1 MLQTK
6 SSLEADAGFHGI
18 WPPICPV
25 TRAKIIFSHYYSLD
39 NISKIS
45 NYTLK
50 EEMHM
55 KKLLLII
62 MVTLFVSVNITAL
75 TWGGVDPVKWI
86 GQFGDCSP
94 N

>member
-1 MLQTK
+1 MPCYT
-6 SSLEADAGFHGI
+6 
-18 WPPICPV
+18 
-25 TRAKIIFSHYYSLD
+25 AKIIFSHYNSLD
-39 NISKIS
+39 NILKIS
-45 NYTLK
+45 NYALT